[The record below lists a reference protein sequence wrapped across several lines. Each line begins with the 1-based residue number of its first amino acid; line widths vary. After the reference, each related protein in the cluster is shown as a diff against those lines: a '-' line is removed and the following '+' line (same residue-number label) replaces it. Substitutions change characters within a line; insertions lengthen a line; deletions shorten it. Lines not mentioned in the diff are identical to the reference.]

1 MLSYGRAGKKEKERK
16 GVGSNGAKGGGGGG
30 DCWAGPKKIGKI
42 VNERKKEKDFGLFFL
57 GIFVLRTQTQTSIK
71 TNATT

>member
-1 MLSYGRAGKKEKERK
+1 MAELGKKKKRGRELVE
-16 GVGSNGAKGGGGGG
+16 GGKRGG

-42 VNERKKEKDFGLFFL
+42 INERKKEKDFGLFFL